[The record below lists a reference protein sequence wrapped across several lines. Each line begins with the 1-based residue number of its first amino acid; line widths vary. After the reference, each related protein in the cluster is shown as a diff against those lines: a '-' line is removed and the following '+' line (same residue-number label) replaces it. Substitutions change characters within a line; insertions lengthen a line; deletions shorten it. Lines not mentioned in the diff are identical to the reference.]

1 MKDLERANT
10 IGLLIDA
17 AQWIEQA
24 DNELEF
30 FGEIHIGHNNNGIL
44 LEYDLEGASVSER
57 VIFKD
62 GSALVVESLGSLVN
76 EDLLT
81 KVFTLMLTERYRI
94 LGIDKQN
101 SLKLSAK
108 V

>member
-1 MKDLERANT
+1 MKDLKSNT
-10 IGLLIDA
+10 IGLLADA
-17 AQWIEQA
+17 LAWIEQA
-24 DNELEF
+24 DSELEF
-30 FGEIHIGHNNNGIL
+30 FGEIHIEHNNNGIL

-62 GSALVVESLGSLVN
+62 GSALVVESLGSLIN

-101 SLKLSAK
+101 NNK
-108 V
+108 

>member
-1 MKDLERANT
+1 MKDLKSNT

-17 AQWIEQA
+17 LQWIEQA
-24 DNELEF
+24 DSELEF
-30 FGEIHIGHNNNGIL
+30 FGEIHIEHNNNGIL
-44 LEYDLEGASVSER
+44 LEYDLDGASVSER

-101 SLKLSAK
+101 KNI
-108 V
+108 

>member
-1 MKDLERANT
+1 MKDLKSNT
-10 IGLLIDA
+10 IGLLADA
-17 AQWIEQA
+17 LAWIEQA
-24 DNELEF
+24 DSELDF
-30 FGEIHIGHNNNGIL
+30 FGEIHLEHNNSCIL
-44 LEYDLEGASVSER
+44 LEYSLEGATVSER

-62 GSALVVESLGSLVN
+62 GSALVVESFGSLVN

-101 SLKLSAK
+101 KNM
-108 V
+108 

>member
-1 MKDLERANT
+1 MKNLRSNT
-10 IGLLIDA
+10 IGLLADA
-17 AQWIEQA
+17 LAWIEQA
-24 DNELEF
+24 DTELEF
-30 FGEIHIGHNNNGIL
+30 FGEIHIEHNNNGIL
-44 LEYDLEGASVSER
+44 LEYDLEGSSVSER

-101 SLKLSAK
+101 KNK
-108 V
+108 

>member
-1 MKDLERANT
+1 MNKQNGANT
-10 IGLLIDA
+10 VGLLIDA
-17 AQWIEQA
+17 LQWIEQA
-24 DNELEF
+24 DSELDF
-30 FGEIHIGHNNNGIL
+30 FGEIHIEHNNNGIL
-44 LEYDLEGASVSER
+44 LEYDLDGASVSER

-62 GSALVVESLGSLVN
+62 GSALVVESFGSLVN

-101 SLKLSAK
+101 KNK
-108 V
+108 

>member
-1 MKDLERANT
+1 MKKLERANT

-17 AQWIEQA
+17 LQWIEQA
-24 DNELEF
+24 DSELDF
-30 FGEIHIGHNNNGIL
+30 FGEIHIEHNNNGIL
-44 LEYDLEGASVSER
+44 LGYDLDGASVSER

-62 GSALVVESLGSLVN
+62 GSALVVESFGSLVN

-101 SLKLSAK
+101 KNK
-108 V
+108 

>member
-1 MKDLERANT
+1 MKKLERANT

-17 AQWIEQA
+17 LQWIEQA
-24 DNELEF
+24 DSELDF
-30 FGEIHIGHNNNGIL
+30 FGEIHIEHNNNGIL
-44 LEYDLEGASVSER
+44 LGYDLDGASVSER

-62 GSALVVESLGSLVN
+62 GSALVVESFGSLVN

-81 KVFTLMLTERYRI
+81 KVFTLMLAERYRI

-101 SLKLSAK
+101 KNI
-108 V
+108 

>member
-1 MKDLERANT
+1 MKDLKSNT

-17 AQWIEQA
+17 LQWIEQA
-24 DNELEF
+24 DSELEF
-30 FGEIHIGHNNNGIL
+30 FGEIHIEHNNNGIL
-44 LEYDLEGASVSER
+44 LEYDLEDASVSER

-62 GSALVVESLGSLVN
+62 GSALVVESLGSFVN

-94 LGIDKQN
+94 WGIEKQN
-101 SLKLSAK
+101 KNK
-108 V
+108 

>member
-1 MKDLERANT
+1 MKDLKSNT
-10 IGLLIDA
+10 IGLLVDA
-17 AQWIEQA
+17 LQWIEQA

-30 FGEIHIGHNNNGIL
+30 FGEIHIEHNNNGIL

-101 SLKLSAK
+101 SLKISAK

>member
-1 MKDLERANT
+1 MKDLKSNT
-10 IGLLIDA
+10 IGLLADA
-17 AQWIEQA
+17 LAWIEQA
-24 DNELEF
+24 DSELEF
-30 FGEIHIGHNNNGIL
+30 FGEIHIEHNNNGIL

-62 GSALVVESLGSLVN
+62 GSALVVESLGSLIN
-76 EDLLT
+76 EYLLT

-101 SLKLSAK
+101 KNI
-108 V
+108 

>member
-1 MKDLERANT
+1 MSKQNGANT
-10 IGLLIDA
+10 VGLLIDA
-17 AQWIEQA
+17 LQWIEQA
-24 DNELEF
+24 DSELDF
-30 FGEIHIGHNNNGIL
+30 FGEIHIEHNNNGIL

-94 LGIDKQN
+94 LGIEKQN
-101 SLKLSAK
+101 KNK
-108 V
+108 

>member
-1 MKDLERANT
+1 MKDLKSNT
-10 IGLLIDA
+10 IGLLADA
-17 AQWIEQA
+17 LAWIEQA
-24 DNELEF
+24 DSELEF
-30 FGEIHIGHNNNGIL
+30 FGEIHIEHNNNGIL

-62 GSALVVESLGSLVN
+62 GSALVVESFGSLVN

-101 SLKLSAK
+101 KNK
-108 V
+108 

>member
-1 MKDLERANT
+1 MKDLKSNT
-10 IGLLIDA
+10 IGLLADA
-17 AQWIEQA
+17 LAWIEQA
-24 DNELEF
+24 DSELDF
-30 FGEIHIGHNNNGIL
+30 LGEIHIEHNNNGIL

-101 SLKLSAK
+101 NNK
-108 V
+108 